1 MRRNLVISVLD
12 QAIVSAFNFAL
23 NLYLIRLWS
32 PEDFGVFAVVAAA
45 ALLAAMLQNALIN
58 TPLAVHLPVAVSAD
72 ERTLLRRVFTA
83 SNAVLTVLLL
93 CGATG
98 GLWLWLDAS
107 QVNLAVAAGAFIASQ
122 FLREY
127 YRALL
132 AVDGRL
138 RALLAVDVAY
148 VLLSVLTLASVQQ
161 GGYISLQSVSAVLL
175 VLSGWGLV
183 SVVVFLWPRALPSLA
198 ALPGEVRSVFASQA
212 HEIRW
217 SLLGVITTDIQN
229 RGYLFVAAAV
239 FGPATV
245 AHLQAGRIF
254 FGPLNLLTSA
264 WSRVAR
270 PQLAR
275 HLGSAEVGAFKK
287 LLRQA
292 MLAFVVFNLLFLGA
306 LYVTWPYLSA
316 LVFDGKYQGLGY
328 VTAGWGG
335 VNLVFQMRS
344 CMSVA
349 VQAMRRFRELTL
361 STIYG
366 AFLSMLIVV
375 VACLFTESSWLLA
388 SVFFGECMA
397 ISVIVGILKVNLKGK
412 GVYAK

>member
-1 MRRNLVISVLD
+1 MRSNIVLSVID
-12 QAIVSAFNFAL
+12 QALISAFNFAL

-32 PEDFGVFAVVAAA
+32 PEDFGVFAVVSAAA
-45 ALLAAMLQNALIN
+45 ILAAMLQNALIN
-58 TPLAVHLPVAVSAD
+58 TPLAVHLPVAASAD
-72 ERTLLRRVFTA
+72 QKALLRRVFTA
-83 SNAVLTVLLL
+83 SNAALTLLLL

-98 GLWLWLDAS
+98 GLWLWLDVS
-107 QVNLAVAAGAFIASQ
+107 HRHLAVAAGLFMASQ

-138 RALLAVDVAY
+138 RALLGVDVAY
-148 VLLSVLTLASVQQ
+148 VLLAVLTLAAVQL
-161 GGYISLQSVSAVLL
+161 GGYTVLQSVPAVLL

-183 SVVVFLWPRALPSLA
+183 SVLVYLWPRALPPLA
-198 ALPGEVRSVFASQA
+198 ALPGEARSVFASQA

-275 HLGSAEVGAFKK
+275 HLGSGESDVFKK

-292 MLAFVVFNLLFLGA
+292 LSAFVVFNLLFLVA
-306 LYVTWPYLSA
+306 LYVAWPYLSA
-316 LVFDGKYQGLGY
+316 LVFHGKYQDLGY
-328 VTAGWGG
+328 VTAGWGLA
-335 VNLVFQMRS
+335 NLAFQIRS
-344 CMSVA
+344 CLGIG
-349 VQAMRRFRELTL
+349 VQAMRRFRQLT
-361 STIYG
+361 SATIFG
-366 AFLSMLIVV
+366 AIVSSLMVGLTCLLQQPTWLI
-375 VACLFTESSWLLA
+375 T
-388 SVFFGECMA
+388 
-397 ISVIVGILKVNLKGK
+397 SVIVGECVAIVVILSIFRTHLPKGAD
-412 GVYAK
+412 VAH